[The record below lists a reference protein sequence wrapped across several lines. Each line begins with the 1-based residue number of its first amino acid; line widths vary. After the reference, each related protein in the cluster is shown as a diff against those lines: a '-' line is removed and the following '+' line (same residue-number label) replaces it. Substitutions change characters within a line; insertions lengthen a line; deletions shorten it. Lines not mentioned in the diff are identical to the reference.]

1 MYKFHEPLTSP
12 KDLFTDLLHWF
23 KTHFTRKFTV
33 LFHILG
39 GLLLALYNYY
49 CPGAFPAVLFVAFG
63 VFEFWSARKGD
74 EGFLD
79 FWDMLF
85 GAILGVGIALL
96 IEVT

>member
-1 MYKFHEPLTSP
+1 MREPLTSP
-12 KDLFTDLLHWF
+12 KDFFTDLVKWT

-33 LFHILG
+33 PFHIIG
-39 GLLLALYNYY
+39 GILLVLYNYY
-49 CPGAFPAVLFVAFG
+49 CPGAFPAVLFIAFG

-85 GAILGVGIALL
+85 GAFLGVIIVL
-96 IEVT
+96 I